1 MAMEFRAA
9 ALHLTVGSREEEVV
23 QQSEEE
29 AEVGATE
36 AAAAAWTALPGGN
49 PGRAPGD
56 PEGL

>member
-1 MAMEFRAA
+1 MEFRAA